1 MTAGLPIMASFYTML
16 LRNGKAGKVL
26 DSPWMD
32 GGFTRMAAGLARSN
46 IEVTPEARV
55 SFWRAFGLLPDI
67 QTAMEESYSR
77 MQLDFSAGELITPH
91 QFIPLLF

>member
-1 MTAGLPIMASFYTML
+1 
-16 LRNGKAGKVL
+16 
-26 DSPWMD
+26 
-32 GGFTRMAAGLARSN
+32 
-46 IEVTPEARV
+46 V